1 MSLFL
6 FYVSTYTASAVEPGS
21 PLDLGLSRMIYANS
35 LSSPSAAWRQDPRS
49 ALQQRG
55 HARFFADGT
64 YRIAVRRPSTRV
76 EAVATAGHLRVLSD
90 TKVQVA
96 ARAFGSTSS
105 TRFGLLCRQQRDRYY
120 YGAVNG
126 EGEYQIA
133 KVSKAGART
142 LGKGSASAITESSV
156 SVLELIC
163 LGGGPGGSVT
173 IALRVNGKPVGTHM
187 DNLQPL
193 LGSGGV
199 GIMAETG
206 DPSLD
211 PFADSARN
219 PSLEV
224 AFEDFMVWT
233 R

>member
-1 MSLFL
+1 M
-6 FYVSTYTASAVEPGS
+6 
-21 PLDLGLSRMIYANS
+21 
-35 LSSPSAAWRQDPRS
+35 
-49 ALQQRG
+49 
-55 HARFFADGT
+55 
-64 YRIAVRRPSTRV
+64 
-76 EAVATAGHLRVLSD
+76 LSD

-105 TRFGLLCRQQRDRYY
+105 TGFGLFCRQQRDRYY

-126 EGEYQIA
+126 AGEYQIA
-133 KVSKAGART
+133 KVTKAGPRT
-142 LGKGSASAITESSV
+142 LGKGSASAIRESTV

-173 IALRVNGKPVGTHM
+173 ISLRVNGEPVGTHM
-187 DNLQPL
+187 DTLQPL
-193 LGSGGV
+193 LASGGV

-206 DPSLD
+206 EPSQD
-211 PFADSARN
+211 PFEDSAKN